1 MMQNIRTFRA
11 PVTTLGMRQRVVSRR
26 QEPMSRDLVRAIAIV
41 VVMAVMAVGCISQFI
56 HWRYESDLE
65 TLAQLQSVRKTMGTE
80 NINVLAARARLLSK
94 SHVEAVAA
102 ARLQLFR
109 PEDGQ
114 LHHL

>member
-11 PVTTLGMRQRVVSRR
+11 PATTLGMRQRVIPGR
-26 QEPMSRDLVRAIAIV
+26 QEPLSRDLTRAVAIV
-41 VVMAVMAVGCISQFI
+41 VVMAVMAVSSISQFI

-65 TLAQLQSVRKTMGTE
+65 TLAQLQSVRKTVGTE
-80 NINVLAARARLLSK
+80 NISVLAARARLLSK

-102 ARLQLFR
+102 ARLQLYS
-109 PEDGQ
+109 PEKGQ